1 MSDPFGWDYPAGA
14 ENDPDAPWNQ
24 RDESPD
30 DERDE
35 DDASDEECGDLSG
48 NLTSPSALA
57 AVHPAQPSPGMAD
70 LPSIAGFP
78 GAGVSISVVTVTA
91 NEKPSRVGGSPEYSA
106 RVGPFKASDG
116 ILSGT
121 SDLTTPSQAA
131 ATVRPE
137 GPVTLHRSADGEV
150 NFITPGRTL

>member
-1 MSDPFGWDYPAGA
+1 MNDPLGWDYPAGA
-14 ENDPDAPWNQ
+14 EHDESAPWNQ

-30 DERDE
+30 VERDE

-57 AVHPAQPSPGMAD
+57 AVHPTQPSPGVAD
-70 LPSIAGFP
+70 MPSVAGFP
-78 GAGVSISVVTVTA
+78 SAGASLSVVTVTA
-91 NEKPSRVGGSPEYSA
+91 NEKPMRVGGPPEYSA

-121 SDLTTPSQAA
+121 DDLTTPSQAA

-137 GPVTLHRSADGEV
+137 GPVTLHRSASGEV

>member
-1 MSDPFGWDYPAGA
+1 VNDPFGWDYPAGA

-57 AVHPAQPSPGMAD
+57 AVHPAQPSPGVAD
-70 LPSIAGFP
+70 FPSVAGFP
-78 GAGVSISVVTVTA
+78 CAGVSLSVVTVTA
-91 NEKPSRVGGSPEYSA
+91 NEKPMRVGGSPEYSA
-106 RVGPFKASDG
+106 RVSPFKASDG

-121 SDLTTPSQAA
+121 SDLTTSSQAA
-131 ATVRPE
+131 ATVRLE